1 VLRFLARSYI
11 SADQGA
17 AGRQIQ
23 DDQKIGILLA
33 QLTEDNERCSV
44 CDAIRELL
52 QDELGDI
59 VDILMWPE
67 PLRVRYEYDSAT
79 ALAALSAAED
89 WLIQEG
95 CDILIWG
102 QVRPGRILSL
112 QFTVAATPIDDE
124 LCFPSPSTFEI
135 PLELIFEF
143 RSAILAKVLVTA
155 AMVDGSRRAH
165 VMQALTNVSEELAET
180 VKALAIGYNNNSGAT
195 LLCTY
200 GDVLLRI
207 GEYSVNS
214 DYLFRAICI
223 YRETLNYWTRDRF
236 PIRWA
241 AIQSRLGSALEM
253 FADREGGV
261 HWLREAVIAHQ
272 EALKVRTRDQFGLL
286 WATSQNNLGR
296 ALCAL
301 AKHVGDRELL
311 KQAVQV
317 FGEALGELTRDRI
330 PLQWAIVQNN
340 LAMALC
346 AWGERE
352 IDVRKL
358 DEAIA
363 TLREAHECCTR
374 DEFPRI
380 WAMMQH
386 NRGTVLRALG
396 ERTTGTA
403 QLHDAVAATGEAL
416 DCVSREQY
424 PLMWA
429 QIRHDVGVALVR
441 IVEREGGSSRLND
454 AIGAF
459 REALTERRLERAPL
473 QWAVTQ
479 SSLGDAYATSAKFRE
494 SPHDLQ
500 KAATAYRAGLDVLE
514 TRGPRQLAEAVRRRL
529 DRTET
534 MLLKQR
540 RKEQSGAILRQDAA
554 SRSP

>member
-1 VLRFLARSYI
+1 VLKFLARNSS
-11 SADQGA
+11 SADQGE
-17 AGRQIQ
+17 AGRQAE
-23 DDQKIGILLA
+23 DDQKIVILLA
-33 QLTEDNERCSV
+33 QLTDDNERSSV
-44 CDAIRELL
+44 CEAIRVLL

-59 VDILMWPE
+59 VNILTWPE
-67 PLRVRYEYDSAT
+67 PLWVKYEYDSIT
-79 ALAALSAAED
+79 ALDALSTAED

-95 CDILIWG
+95 CDLLIWG
-102 QVRPGRILSL
+102 QVKPGRILSL
-112 QFTVAATPIDDE
+112 QFTVAASPIDDE
-124 LCFPSPSTFEI
+124 QCFPSPSTFEI

-143 RSAILAKVLVTA
+143 RSAIVAKVLATA
-155 AMVDGSRRAH
+155 AMIDGARRAH
-165 VMQALTNVSEELAET
+165 VMQALTSISEELAET

-207 GEYSVNS
+207 GEHSVNS
-214 DYLFRAICI
+214 DCLFRAICI
-223 YRETLNYWTRDRF
+223 YRETLNYWTHDRF

-241 AIQSRLGSALEM
+241 AVQSRLGNALEM
-253 FADREGGV
+253 FVDREGGV
-261 HWLREAVIAHQ
+261 DWLREAVVAHQ
-272 EALKVRTRDQFGLL
+272 EALKVRTRGQFRLL

-301 AKHVGDRELL
+301 AKHAGDRELL

-340 LAMALC
+340 LATALC

-386 NRGTVLRALG
+386 NRGTVLRAFG

-403 QLHDAVAATGEAL
+403 QLHDAVAAIGEAL

-424 PLMWA
+424 PLTWA

-441 IVEREGGSSRLND
+441 IVEREGGSSRLDD

-459 REALTERRLERAPL
+459 REALTERRHERAPL
-473 QWAVTQ
+473 QWAITQ
-479 SSLGDAYATSAKFRE
+479 SSLGDAYMTSGMTD
-494 SPHDLQ
+494 SPQDLQ
-500 KAATAYRAGLDVLE
+500 QAATAYRAALDVLE
-514 TRGPRQLAEAVRRRL
+514 LRGPRELAETVRRRL
-529 DRTET
+529 DRTDSI
-534 MLLKQR
+534 LLKKR
-540 RKEQSGAILRQDAA
+540 RKELSEASLRQDVAF
-554 SRSP
+554 RSP